1 MSDNKDN
8 NNLTLEE
15 NMRALDEVIREL
27 EKGDLTLEQS
37 FEMYKKGM
45 DLLMKCNNSV
55 DKVEKEL
62 QIMESE
68 GI

>member
-1 MSDNKDN
+1 MSENKDN
-8 NNLTLEE
+8 NNITLEE

>member
-1 MSDNKDN
+1 MSENKDN